1 MTETCARL
9 QPAPAMLTTLSR
21 PPATFQRL
29 ASVPGGLMTLLI
41 GTCLTLLSALYSAFS
56 TAGNSPSDDGSLSHS
71 TAAEAVIEAFLTAR
85 VGYEADEVHVELEGA
100 SARLRDC
107 VDAAPFLP
115 RDDTPLWGR
124 ITIAVACDGA
134 STPHYLQVRVVAFG
148 SYVSAAT
155 TVQPGTLIEPWML
168 ELSHGDLGELPA
180 RTLRF
185 PGEALG
191 QEARQRL
198 SEGAPVRAHQLRP
211 PILVTRG
218 QTVAI
223 EAQGRG
229 FSINREGEALDSG
242 GQGESVRVRISR
254 QQTLT
259 ATVIGSGR
267 VSVSQ

>member
-1 MTETCARL
+1 MTDTRASH
-9 QPAPAMLTTLSR
+9 QPHPALLTAVMPQRPVAPSC
-21 PPATFQRL
+21 
-29 ASVPGGLMTLLI
+29 GLMTLLI
-41 GTCLTLLSALYSAFS
+41 SACLAVILALSPACSAAGTPVT
-56 TAGNSPSDDGSLSHS
+56 SDDHRLPN
-71 TAAEAVIEAFLTAR
+71 AEAAITEFLTAR
-85 VGYEADEVHVELEGA
+85 VGYEADEVRVELEGA
-100 SARLRDC
+100 SARLLDC
-107 VDAAPFLP
+107 TNAAPFLP

-124 ITIAVACDGA
+124 ITVAVACDDA
-134 STPHYLQVRVVAFG
+134 STPRYLQVRVIALG

-168 ELSHGDLGELPA
+168 ELSHGDLGELPV

-185 PGEALG
+185 PGDAVG

-211 PILVTRG
+211 PVLVTRG

-242 GQGESVRVRISR
+242 GHGESVRVRISR

-267 VSVSQ
+267 VSVSE